1 MLRLKNMKI
10 YNKLVR
16 DLIPSIIESDDGKT
30 CVTRTLDDNE
40 YYAALKTKFKEELD
54 EFIKDDNLEELI
66 DLEEV
71 LRAIVAEKGY
81 TYESFDVKRKQKEE
95 KRGAFNEKI
104 FLEYVN
110 D

>member
-1 MLRLKNMKI
+1 MTV

-16 DLIPSIIESDDGKT
+16 DLIPTIIESDDGKT
-30 CVTRTLDDNE
+30 CVTRALDDNE
-40 YYAALKTKFKEELD
+40 YYDALKTKFKEELE
-54 EFIKDDNLEELI
+54 EFLKDDNVEELI

-71 LRAIVAEKGY
+71 LRAIATQKGY
-81 TYESFDVKRKQKEE
+81 TYDSFDAKRKQKEE
-95 KRGAFNEKI
+95 ERGAFKDKI